1 MSFSRSMAIA
11 LIFSIVACDGSQQT
25 LNTVTPGFSA
35 SPPAEFQMVER
46 EARKTVAPQAE
57 AGSQW
62 TASPFAIAEEP
73 LPHSATASAL
83 SQKAAV
89 ESKAVEAEPVES
101 NVVVVTYPNLLPVPS
116 FDLES
121 HGTEFNRSAGSAR
134 PTVEARPGDR
144 VRRRQ

>member
-1 MSFSRSMAIA
+1 MSFSRSLAVAIM
-11 LIFSIVACDGSQQT
+11 FSIVACDGQQQT
-25 LNTVTPGFSA
+25 VNTVTPGFSA
-35 SPPAEFQMVER
+35 SLPAEFQLVEKD
-46 EARKTVAPQAE
+46 ARKTVAPQAE
-57 AGSQW
+57 AASQW

-73 LPHSATASAL
+73 LPDSSAASAL
-83 SQKAAV
+83 SQKAAGGN
-89 ESKAVEAEPVES
+89 KAGEAEPAES
-101 NVVVVTYPNLLPVPS
+101 NVAVLAYPNLLPVPS